1 MKHMQTVFH
10 CKGGKNLEEF
20 DEKGCEDLILEDVQN
35 NTGHD
40 HGQPALVF
48 PAWAGE
54 VDSQEV
60 PFHWNNDVSLWNP
73 SVWGRN

>member
-35 NTGHD
+35 NTGHN

-48 PAWAGE
+48 PA
-54 VDSQEV
+54 
-60 PFHWNNDVSLWNP
+60 
-73 SVWGRN
+73 

>member
-1 MKHMQTVFH
+1 MCVNTWRKEMRREPYFFQQCLLTGQEAMKHMQTVFH

-48 PAWAGE
+48 PA
-54 VDSQEV
+54 
-60 PFHWNNDVSLWNP
+60 
-73 SVWGRN
+73 